1 MTKNEV
7 AALFLGFAFGL
18 LFSGILLTAT
28 IIPGV
33 RKDVQM
39 EAVQK
44 GFGEFM
50 TDGEQIE
57 FKWKN

>member
-18 LFSGILLTAT
+18 LFT
-28 IIPGV
+28 IFLSVMFFLPEEINNF
-33 RKDVQM
+33 RK

-44 GFGEFM
+44 GFGEFT
-50 TDGEQIE
+50 TDGNKIE